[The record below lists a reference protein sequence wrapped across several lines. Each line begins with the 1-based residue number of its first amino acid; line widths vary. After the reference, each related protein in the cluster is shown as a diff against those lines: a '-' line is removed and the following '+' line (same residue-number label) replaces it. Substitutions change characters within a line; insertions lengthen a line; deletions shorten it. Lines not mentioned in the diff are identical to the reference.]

1 MKKIGLFGIGHLGKI
16 HAKCIQEIS
25 NASLV
30 GIYDSDYEQ
39 AVQVGKEL
47 GVVPYRSPEE
57 LIVASDIVDIVTT
70 TSAHY
75 DVAEK
80 AMKAR
85 KNIFIE
91 KPVTATL
98 SEAENLL
105 KLQQQTGVKV
115 QVGHV
120 ERFNPAF
127 TATQAFIRTP
137 LFIES
142 HRLALFNPRG
152 NDVSVILDL
161 MIHDLDIV
169 LHIVQSPIIDIQ
181 ASGVAIV
188 TDSFDIANVRLHFA
202 SGCVAN
208 LTASRISLKNMRKT
222 RIFQD
227 NAYIG
232 IDFLEKKS
240 EVVQIQN
247 VTEPLNDPFAMILDT
262 GEGNP
267 RKQITIKNPT
277 IPENNA
283 IRDELESF
291 ITAVK
296 NDQEPNVTLQDGVE
310 VIRVAMAILEKMNKS
325 IHL

>member
-25 NASLV
+25 NASLI

-47 GVVPYRSPEE
+47 GVIPYRSPEE
-57 LIVASDIVDIVTT
+57 LIAVSDIVDIVTT

-98 SEAENLL
+98 SEAESLL
-105 KLQQQTGVKV
+105 RLQQKMRVKV

-232 IDFLEKKS
+232 IDFLDKKS

-262 GEGNP
+262 REGNP
-267 RKQITIKNPT
+267 KKQITIKNPT
-277 IPENNA
+277 IPESNA

-291 ITAVK
+291 ITAVE

-310 VIRVAMAILEKMNKS
+310 VMRVAVAILEKMNKS
-325 IHL
+325 IH